1 MNTII
6 FSVVIPVFNGASFIS
21 DSINSVLNQTI
32 NNFEI
37 IVIDDKSTDSTLK
50 ILEEFGKKISII
62 TNPQNR
68 GASFSRNQGIKAA
81 KGEYIAFLDSDDL
94 WISEKLSSQLAI
106 LLKHPEAGL
115 LFSDCKLIAFEDYK
129 PESLII
135 DQDLTKFEL
144 IGFSEVFSNPYFHT
158 STIIAKRSLCLDIN
172 CFREDL
178 ITAED
183 IDFCLKL
190 AKKTTIIKMLSILTI
205 PRRRANSLGDLPQ
218 SYQDNLDVIKDFIQ
232 NEKKFYTENKDLVK
246 RIQKKIH
253 DDWLCDLIYN
263 RELKKAIDIGLKSLY
278 LKPTIKTTILLMKTI
293 LLSFTNKI
301 NFNLK

>member
-6 FSVVIPVFNGASFIS
+6 FSVVIPVFNGESFIS

-50 ILEEFGKKISII
+50 ILEAFGNKITII
-62 TNPQNR
+62 TNSQNR
-68 GASFSRNQGIKAA
+68 GASFSRNQGIKTA

-94 WISEKLSSQLAI
+94 WIPEKLSSQLAVLI
-106 LLKHPEAGL
+106 KHPEAGL

-135 DQDLTKFEL
+135 EQDLTKFKL

-158 STIIAKRSLCLDIN
+158 STIIANRSLCLDIN

-190 AKKTTIIKMLSILTI
+190 AKKTTTIKMFSVLTI
-205 PRRRANSLGDLPQ
+205 PRRRVNSLGDLPQ

-232 NEKKFYTENKDLVK
+232 NEKEFYTENKELVK

-263 RELKKAIDIGLKSLY
+263 RELKKAIDIGIKSLY

-293 LLSFTNKI
+293 LLSFTK
-301 NFNLK
+301 K